1 MKLISSPVEALIKP
15 VRSVAGIVERNQS
28 LPVVSNILI
37 EQKGVDVTFST
48 TDLDIQIRTSAP
60 VGVEGCEGNITL
72 NAQKFSEILGA
83 LRPLDTLDVDIDDGG
98 LADLTTSG
106 GHFSMQ
112 TLPAQDF
119 PVLKIMPWTT
129 TFTLPAKTLRY
140 LLTMTAF
147 AMAPKDIRYFLMG
160 VLFVVEG
167 AKLIAVATDTHRLAY
182 CEAEIDGLNQET
194 KIEAIVPRKTVRE
207 LLRILPE
214 DDTPVTV
221 NVGDTQIGFNF
232 AGIEF
237 VSKLI
242 VGKFPDYQ
250 RVMPTLDTN
259 PQCVSINRE
268 ELLLALRRVQ
278 ILTNE
283 RFHGIRWLF
292 TKGSLTVQGSNAEQ
306 EEASQKLAVNWEWDD
321 LDIGFNLLYMIELL
335 NNLKNSEVNFHFAAT
350 PKSVLVTMP
359 ESSSFRYLIMP
370 MRI

>member
-1 MKLISSPVEALIKP
+1 M
-15 VRSVAGIVERNQS
+15 
-28 LPVVSNILI
+28 
-37 EQKGVDVTFST
+37 
-48 TDLDIQIRTSAP
+48 
-60 VGVEGCEGNITL
+60 GVEGCEGNITL

-194 KIEAIVPRKTVRE
+194 KIEAIVPRKLSVNYFAFSLKTIRRLLSTLAIHKLDSILQE
-207 LLRILPE
+207 L
-214 DDTPVTV
+214 
-221 NVGDTQIGFNF
+221 N
-232 AGIEF
+232 
-237 VSKLI
+237 
-242 VGKFPDYQ
+242 
-250 RVMPTLDTN
+250 
-259 PQCVSINRE
+259 
-268 ELLLALRRVQ
+268 LLASLLKVNSQ
-278 ILTNE
+278 I
-283 RFHGIRWLF
+283 I
-292 TKGSLTVQGSNAEQ
+292 
-306 EEASQKLAVNWEWDD
+306 
-321 LDIGFNLLYMIELL
+321 
-335 NNLKNSEVNFHFAAT
+335 SE
-350 PKSVLVTMP
+350 
-359 ESSSFRYLIMP
+359 
-370 MRI
+370 